1 VARAL
6 LAEVRDNTP
15 LEPDVYTFGSVLGTC
30 AAAAAAGDADAVNAA
45 RATCEEMLYANV
57 PHNRATR
64 HALIATLGRAGLWR
78 EALREYVDMKRVPT
92 PGETQALSSGPG
104 RETYGVVFDALLSP
118 GGAEAAIAAVALEP
132 GGGETFIRGARAAA
146 ARAVFRDGVAAGVFD
161 DPRTPWTGSRGEKI
175 FSGAGEVKKTERLAD
190 ASFDE
195 AYENALR
202 KGGDEAEKRDP
213 PLRVNHVHMT
223 RAEAV
228 VATLALL
235 ESFADFD
242 DKNDDENDES
252 SSKTLPGG
260 LFIGE
265 GPGTKGNA
273 QRRTLAVES
282 VLRAASVPCETVED
296 PRAYVVGVTARGLR
310 DWAERALKFET
321 VDLSASVESL
331 DKRLDLIE
339 NASDAS
345 DAKTAPQTSFF

>member
-1 VARAL
+1 
-6 LAEVRDNTP
+6 
-15 LEPDVYTFGSVLGTC
+15 VLGTC

-78 EALREYVDMKRVPT
+78 EALREYVDMKRGET
-92 PGETQALSSGPG
+92 TFGETQALSSGPG